1 MTGAAQACFDLLIV
15 GGGVN
20 GAGIARDA
28 AGRGLSVLLVEQED
42 LASHTSSASTKLIH
56 GGLRYLEYYEFRLVR
71 EALIERERLLGMAP
85 HIIWPLA
92 FVLPQMNSPRPA
104 WLVRLGLFLYDH
116 LGGRKKLPATR
127 TVNLQTS
134 PLGNG
139 MKPGAKTAFVYSD
152 CWVEDSRLVVLNAR
166 DAAER
171 GAMIETRT
179 KLLSAQR
186 EGALWQ
192 AEIAGDGGTRTVMAR
207 GLVNAA
213 GPWVEDV
220 LQRAAS
226 ASQDRGVRLIKGSH
240 IVVPKLYEG
249 DHAFLLQ
256 NPDRRVVFA
265 IPYEHDY
272 TLIGTT
278 DEPWT
283 GLPGKAHISPE
294 ETDYLCETVRR
305 YFARE
310 IHPKDVVWSYA
321 GIRPLYDDHAASA
334 SAVTR
339 DYVLDLDGGDGKA
352 PLLSVFGGKIT
363 TYRKLAEHA
372 LEKLKPFFPAM
383 KPAWTAT
390 APLPGG
396 DMPEADFERFLA
408 ELRKAHPWLPQE
420 LAHHYARLY
429 GTRSKDVI
437 NGARDLPGLGQHFG
451 ADIARI
457 GPPNFSPAILPADG
471 DGHAGQG
478 AGHPINQGRRRTKG
492 NAGTIGPLL
501 HRCGNGPRLVQI
513 SRQAVHFPVSGDQ
526 GTRSRHG
533 TFLLKVVLG
542 LKDAAF
548 GVHKRRIKA
557 RTGAQGL
564 QAVAP
569 LYYTLNR
576 RGFGCDRQGPAR
588 SHCKGRDLHVCCHS
602 RLRQI
607 VGRRRPD
614 RKSVV

>member
-1 MTGAAQACFDLLIV
+1 MPGRNDDVPAPETCDLLIV
-15 GGGVN
+15 GGGIN

-127 TVNLQTS
+127 TVNLARS

-139 MKPGAKTAFVYSD
+139 MKPGARTAFVYSD

-171 GAMIETRT
+171 GARIETRT
-179 KLLSAQR
+179 RLVSAQR
-186 EGALWQ
+186 EGALWK
-192 AEIAGDGGTRTVMAR
+192 AEIAGPHGTRTVMAR

-249 DHAFLLQ
+249 AHAFLLQ

-265 IPYEHDY
+265 IPYERDY
-272 TLIGTT
+272 TLVGTT
-278 DEPWT
+278 DEPWE

-294 ETDYLCETVRR
+294 ETSYLCETVRR
-305 YFARE
+305 YFARQIE
-310 IHPKDVVWSYA
+310 PEDVVWSYA
-321 GIRPLYDDHAASA
+321 GIRPLYDDHAANA

-339 DYVLDLDGGDGKA
+339 DYVLDVEGDEARA

-372 LEKLKPFFPAM
+372 MEKLAPFYPGA
-383 KPAWTAT
+383 KGEWTAG
-390 APLPGG
+390 ADLPGG
-396 DMPEADFERFLA
+396 DIPGDDFEAFA
-408 ELRKAHPWLPQE
+408 
-420 LAHHYARLY
+420 ARLAADHPALPPTLLTRLARAY
-429 GTRSKDVI
+429 GTRVK
-437 NGARDLPGLGQHFG
+437 
-451 ADIARI
+451 
-457 GPPNFSPAILPADG
+457 AILGSARTPDALGTDFGGGLTQAEVDYLVREEWARSAEDILYRRSKLGLHVPPGTADAVEAYL
-471 DGHAGQG
+471 AGQ
-478 AGHPINQGRRRTKG
+478 
-492 NAGTIGPLL
+492 
-501 HRCGNGPRLVQI
+501 
-513 SRQAVHFPVSGDQ
+513 
-526 GTRSRHG
+526 TR
-533 TFLLKVVLG
+533 
-542 LKDAAF
+542 
-548 GVHKRRIKA
+548 
-557 RTGAQGL
+557 
-564 QAVAP
+564 
-569 LYYTLNR
+569 
-576 RGFGCDRQGPAR
+576 
-588 SHCKGRDLHVCCHS
+588 
-602 RLRQI
+602 
-607 VGRRRPD
+607 
-614 RKSVV
+614 